1 MKLNVNRE
9 TTIGLSVLLVLLVI
23 LGVVAVRRFMR
34 PNLLHEED
42 RWRRRSV
49 PKNLR
54 EHRSKREAGLAAE
67 TGLADTRGDAP
78 IAIACSR
85 WTIRAIGTPLRRR
98 AKRETPTS
106 SPASSLIAAD
116 PPAISIPPE
125 SAKPHRR
132 DGERASTRRLART
145 AFRASDDRYS
155 PAVATSPSAEHRE
168 RASSKSMVIQVSD
181 GESADGAPRPLDR
194 YDPDRRAEPDRPG
207 PGTAAV
213 DTIPP
218 GRFDNP
224 AAGTAARS

>member
-9 TTIGLSVLLVLLVI
+9 TKIGLSILLVLLVI

-34 PNLLHEED
+34 PNLLHEEIVAEEK
-42 RWRRRSV
+42 RAEE
-49 PKNLR
+49 PR
-54 EHRSKREAGLAAE
+54 ENRSKREPDPLAKPALLVPVE
-67 TGLADTRGDAP
+67 THRQDSLQPMDDPGHWNTA
-78 IAIACSR
+78 SQES
-85 WTIRAIGTPLRRR
+85 
-98 AKRETPTS
+98 KRERPTS

-125 SAKPHRR
+125 SAKPHKR
-132 DGERASTRRLART
+132 DGERASTHVSPEPPSE
-145 AFRASDDRYS
+145 ASDDRYS
-155 PAVATSPSAEHRE
+155 PAVATSPSAEQRE
-168 RASSKSMVIQVSD
+168 RASAKSMVIQVSNGD
-181 GESADGAPRPLDR
+181 SADGAPRRLDR

-207 PGTAAV
+207 PRTALV